1 MICSSST
8 LTQIVNL
15 NTDKIND
22 NDFRRLIIPYGS
34 WTMFECYK
42 SIVQKQGGT
51 AKIFVKKQWL
61 IQKNKRLAAS
71 FTFSSSILE

>member
-22 NDFRRLIIPYGS
+22 NDFRRLIIQYGS

-51 AKIFVKKQWL
+51 AKIFVKKQCL